1 MLRTDFLRS
10 TSFRSGSFYA
20 ALFLISVLSIFVVTY
35 KSVSEHMRGSLN
47 ASINEDVRSLIVEY
61 NDKGLSAL
69 KDDVVERI
77 AEAQGLER
85 VYAFLDNTDALVSS
99 NVTGLP
105 QTAGAFEGVLQTKP
119 DPLKKLE
126 PTVDV
131 IGEMRILNGGRL
143 FVGRSTHQMKN
154 TLMILRQSFV
164 IGGLCTTAA
173 ALLLGMLFGRIAA
186 RRIEDISQST
196 RSIVHGGLKD
206 RITLKGTG
214 DEFDNLSVDINLMLD
229 RIHELMEGLRH
240 TSNNIAHDLRTPL
253 SRIRH
258 GLEAVLKER
267 PADLKHYR
275 KAIIN
280 SIAETDGVI
289 ETFQALLRI
298 SQIEDGTRRNHF
310 KRVDLSDIMR
320 NFFDIYEPVTEE
332 AGLLFESDIPVD
344 IYINGDQ
351 ELLTQL
357 FANLISNGVRYV
369 PKGGKINLKLEDR
382 GSQIIAS
389 VIDNGPGIPAQEREK
404 VFQRLYRMDQSRTTP
419 GSGLGLSLVAAIVS
433 LHSAKIRLLDNE
445 PGLKVEIAFTRTV

>member
-20 ALFLISVLSIFVVTY
+20 ALFLISVLSIFGVTY

-47 ASINEDVRSLIVEY
+47 ASIDEDVRSLIVEY

-69 KDDVVERI
+69 KDDVDERI

-105 QTAGAFEGVLQTKP
+105 QTAGVFEGVLQTKP

-143 FVGRSTHQMKN
+143 FVGRNAHQMKN

-173 ALLLGMLFGRIAA
+173 ALLLGILFGRIAA

-275 KAIIN
+275 KVIIN

-344 IYINGDQ
+344 IYIDGDQ

-369 PKGGKINLKLEDR
+369 PKGGKINLKLEDC

-445 PGLKVEIAFTRTV
+445 PGLKVEIAFTRAV